1 MNPLPV
7 VELKCTICK
16 CVSLH
21 VEDIGSKTMLRPCAK
36 CHTQTLHDVIPFRL
50 TNGRGSDKLT
60 DVIPGDSE

>member
-21 VEDIGSKTMLRPCAK
+21 VEDIGSKTMLRPCAR
-36 CHTQTLHDVIPFRL
+36 CHTETLHDVIPFKL
-50 TNGRGSDKLT
+50 TNGRGADKM
-60 DVIPGDSE
+60 DDSNIGESN